1 MRGGFRH
8 LYREGKMTKE
18 ELIKLREDT
27 EVIIKRILIVDA
39 ELNAIQQIA
48 SLIIMAVDEML
59 EAIKEREGG
68 EY

>member
-1 MRGGFRH
+1 
-8 LYREGKMTKE
+8 MTKE